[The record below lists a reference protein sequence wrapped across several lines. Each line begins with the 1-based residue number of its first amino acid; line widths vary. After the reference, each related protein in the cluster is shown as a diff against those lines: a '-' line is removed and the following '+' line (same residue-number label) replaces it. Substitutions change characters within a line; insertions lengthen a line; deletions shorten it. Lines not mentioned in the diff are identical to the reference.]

1 MMQHH
6 ISGKSILLNYTTP
19 QGADLMNQ
27 MVEQYG
33 ISLII
38 KKDRLTKLGD
48 YSHPIPSR
56 PFHQITL
63 NGTLNKY
70 AFIITFIH
78 EVAHL
83 TNWNKHK
90 RSVSPHGIEWKIEY
104 FNLLSSVI
112 PTEIFPEDIREVLHL
127 HCKNIKSSSMSDLKL
142 MKVLNK
148 YTENYEEVITVS
160 DIVEGDL
167 FEYKQKKFVR
177 GEKVRTRIKCQC
189 ITDKKTY
196 VFHQLAPVELLINE
210 N

>member
-1 MMQHH
+1 MQHH
-6 ISGKSILLNYTTP
+6 ISGKSILLSYTTP
-19 QGADLMNQ
+19 EGADLINQ
-27 MVEQYG
+27 MVEQHG

-104 FNLLSSVI
+104 HQLLTSII
-112 PTEIFPEDIREVLHL
+112 PMGIFPEDLKEALLLHV
-127 HCKNIKSSSMSDLKL
+127 KNIKSSSMSDLKL

-148 YTENYEEVITVS
+148 YTENYEEVTTVS
-160 DIVEGDL
+160 DILEGVL
-167 FEYKQKKFVR
+167 FEYKQKQFIR
-177 GEKVRTRIKCQC
+177 GEKVRTRIKCKC

-196 VFHQLAPVELLINE
+196 VFHQLAPVEILIND